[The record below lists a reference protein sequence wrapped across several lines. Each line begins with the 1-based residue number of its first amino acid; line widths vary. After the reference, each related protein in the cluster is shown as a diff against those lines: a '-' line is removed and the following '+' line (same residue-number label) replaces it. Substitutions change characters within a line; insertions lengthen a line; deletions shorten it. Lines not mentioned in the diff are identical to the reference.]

1 VQTAPLPV
9 ANDSRRLLDIGAS
22 IASGR
27 PQVTQFAEDVRV
39 QPERAAI
46 RIASSVLKN
55 LPVNRTR
62 QGPSDRTAFID
73 VLS

>member
-9 ANDSRRLLDIGAS
+9 ANDSRRLLGGAS

-46 RIASSVLKN
+46 RIASSLLKY
-55 LPVNRTR
+55 LPVNRAR